1 MHRGP
6 ITSVLSTQHDQIV
19 YTGGYDRCIYQW
31 NRETGEG
38 TFIGSHEHII
48 NSISLSENGKY
59 LASASSDYTIQLY
72 DTGTNTRI
80 RTLFGHA
87 DDVEA
92 VAFAKQDT
100 LLVSVSRDRRC
111 LVWDIE
117 TGAILREFHGHS
129 KDVLAV
135 WIHGDKA
142 YTTGDDG
149 YVLVWLYETGEI
161 VGEIGPFDYELDT
174 ISGAIKKK
182 FSHLAEMMAPLLFTM
197 RRLYRRRKSSKPIY
211 RASSA

>member
-19 YTGGYDRCIYQW
+19 YTGGYDRCIYKW
-31 NRETGEG
+31 DRATGEG

-48 NSISLSENGKY
+48 NSLSLSENGTY

-72 DTGTNTRI
+72 DTSTHTRI
-80 RTLFGHA
+80 RTLYGHA

-135 WIHGDKA
+135 WIHEDKA

-174 ISGAIKKK
+174 ISGSNQKEVFALGRDDARSS
-182 FSHLAEMMAPLLFTM
+182 FMMPLH
-197 RRLYRRRKSSKPIY
+197 YRRKKSLKLIY
-211 RASSA
+211 KV